1 MKKNEK
7 VLHSWLKEMAGD
19 QILII
24 GIWLSVVL
32 LLLLA
37 AGAFLNFILGKII
50 TSITSSSIGV
60 VILEN
65 AWWVILIICIGI
77 FISHARKTIYKSR
90 VIIKERNV
98 ALLECFGEFIGEDDD
113 TIENSRGVI
122 REGLHFVFPYFN
134 IFKIHNDITY
144 YLGDM
149 RIELF
154 KKVNK
159 DDQYPIDVKGTSVG
173 LIAKIKIA
181 MKNPIAAAYK
191 IRDYQGEVVDK
202 CEAALRKSCAK
213 WSLDELLEEKKGLN
227 LLSILSEYRS
237 GEEKDVFEDFKKYG
251 IDVLELTIIDI
262 EVQKK
267 DSEQREKVF
276 AEESE
281 KRAEIVRLEKEKII
295 ADKNQEITE
304 VKTKTEADRKK
315 DLAQADAEIIK
326 ILAVAKAREIEII
339 NTAEVNALKNKKD
352 NIGFKNEDL
361 LNLDFNKTVGV
372 NSKNIFFHNK
382 NGSGLAE
389 IGAEI
394 GAGFCAG
401 NINQSQKE
409 KEV

>member
-7 VLHSWLKEMAGD
+7 VLHSWLKEMARD

-32 LLLLA
+32 LLLLV

-159 DDQYPIDVKGTSVG
+159 DDQYPIDVKGTSVN

-181 MKNPIAAAYK
+181 IENPIAAAYK

-227 LLSILSEYRS
+227 LLSILSEYKS
-237 GEEKDVFEDFKKYG
+237 GEEQDVFEDFKKYG

-304 VKTKTEADRKK
+304 VKTKTEADRKIA
-315 DLAQADAEIIK
+315 LAEAEGQAFAKHLKESSLTIEQYLALENIK
-326 ILAVAKAREIEII
+326 RLQGTTTVITDSEGFVNFGAKLAVGAHA
-339 NTAEVNALKNKKD
+339 VNQN
-352 NIGFKNEDL
+352 
-361 LNLDFNKTVGV
+361 
-372 NSKNIFFHNK
+372 
-382 NGSGLAE
+382 
-389 IGAEI
+389 
-394 GAGFCAG
+394 
-401 NINQSQKE
+401 QKE
-409 KEV
+409 KEA